1 VSQSQTNPVP
11 QKTRAVTIAG
21 TLFLM
26 LAAASALALVVFA
39 IEVAFPQGT
48 LHVRPINPGD
58 AAVTLVSAA
67 LLGYTGLAMML
78 RWRRWRIW
86 TGTVSWGLISM
97 IVISQ
102 FAPPSTYPSGERMF
116 GLILLAVVVFALIA
130 KRLEQRRP
138 DIAAVFDD

>member
-1 VSQSQTNPVP
+1 MSQSQTNPVP

-58 AAVTLVSAA
+58 AAITLVSAP

-78 RWRRWRIW
+78 RWRKWRIW
-86 TGTVSWGLISM
+86 TGAVSWGLIS
-97 IVISQ
+97 IIGQ

-116 GLILLAVVVFALIA
+116 GLILLALAVFALIA

-138 DIAAVFDD
+138 DIAAVSDG

>member
-1 VSQSQTNPVP
+1 MSQSQTNPVL

-78 RWRRWRIW
+78 RWRKWRIW
-86 TGTVSWGLISM
+86 TGAVSWGLIS
-97 IVISQ
+97 IIGQ

-116 GLILLAVVVFALIA
+116 GLILLALAVFALIA